1 MQRPSAVY
9 GSGNRRREKRTRRQA
24 LPKLLGLV
32 GVLQD
37 EGVEVL
43 RASDLE
49 LGLRGPGVLLDPGG
63 CMTKKS
69 SVLEKEN
76 YIPIF
81 PKSDRFV
88 VPPRG
93 IQYVQLAS
101 LRRQISMN

>member
-63 CMTKKS
+63 CMTKKFR
-69 SVLEKEN
+69 VRKEKSHPN
-76 YIPIF
+76 LSQ
-81 PKSDRFV
+81 KRQV
-88 VPPRG
+88 RRPPRG